1 MFSVVCSNVCDVVE
15 AVVPV
20 ASNDQESLL
29 ASLEDWGF
37 KVASPRSGPTA
48 DAEELIL
55 FHRRMVEER
64 SALGY
69 AVDGVV
75 YKLNDLSLQVGE

>member
-1 MFSVVCSNVCDVVE
+1 M
-15 AVVPV
+15 AR
-20 ASNDQESLL
+20 
-29 ASLEDWGF
+29 
-37 KVASPRSGPTA
+37 PRLRPTA

-64 SALGY
+64 SSLGY

-75 YKLNDLSLQVGE
+75 YKLNDLAMQAGGGGNVP